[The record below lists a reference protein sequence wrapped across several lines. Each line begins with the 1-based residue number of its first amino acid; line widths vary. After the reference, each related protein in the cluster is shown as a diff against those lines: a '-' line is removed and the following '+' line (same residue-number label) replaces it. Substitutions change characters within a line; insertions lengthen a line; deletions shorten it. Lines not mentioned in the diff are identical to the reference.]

1 MKFLVLI
8 FLVSIFT
15 VSLSAQDKKATLTV
29 ELKNVKIEGTL
40 YLTLYNKDDGYPTDS
55 TKAFAKNMKK
65 VTAVTEKVVFKDI
78 PFGTYAVSVWH
89 DQNDNQKMEK
99 SLIGIPKEGMGVSN
113 DAKGKMGP
121 PKFKD
126 AKFVIDKEKTEISIT
141 LRY

>member
-65 VTAVTEKVVFKDI
+65 VTAVTEKVVFK
-78 PFGTYAVSVWH
+78 
-89 DQNDNQKMEK
+89 
-99 SLIGIPKEGMGVSN
+99 
-113 DAKGKMGP
+113 
-121 PKFKD
+121 
-126 AKFVIDKEKTEISIT
+126 
-141 LRY
+141 

>member
-1 MKFLVLI
+1 MKFFLLI
-8 FLVSIFT
+8 LSLSMFVI
-15 VSLSAQDKKATLTV
+15 SLSAQEKKATITV
-29 ELKNVKIEGTL
+29 ELKNMKVEGTV
-40 YLTLYNKDDGYPTDS
+40 YLTLYNKDEGYPVDS

-89 DQNDNQKMEK
+89 DQNDNQKMEQ

-126 AKFVIDKEKTEISIT
+126 AKFVIDKENKEISIT

>member
-99 SLIGIPKEGMGVSN
+99 NLIGIPKEGMGVSN
-113 DAKGKMGP
+113 DAKGNTGP

>member
-1 MKFLVLI
+1 MRYFVSVFVFLMFATALN
-8 FLVSIFT
+8 
-15 VSLSAQDKKATLTV
+15 AQDKKSTLTV
-29 ELKNVKIEGTL
+29 ELKNLKIEGTV

-65 VTAVTEKVVFKDI
+65 VTSGTEKVVFKDV

-99 SLIGIPKEGMGVSN
+99 TLIGIPKEGMGVSN

-126 AKFVIDKEKTEISIT
+126 AKFVIDKESVDIAIT
-141 LRY
+141 VKY